1 MYRGQEPQKKK
12 RKRGKVAE
20 FLLNAISG
28 RHLLLSWRR
37 WVGWLI
43 VATIVAIIV
52 IFNERVI
59 DEKRERIRELEDKQ
73 RTNMLQLKDVN
84 DIGIVQLTHRDVVRH
99 ELVQAIVRAYEK
111 HAQKAERRPRVF
123 RT

>member
-37 WVGWLI
+37 WIGWLI
-43 VATIVAIIV
+43 VATIVAIIF

-59 DEKRERIRELEDKQ
+59 DEKRARIRELEDKQ

-84 DIGIVQLTHRDVVRH
+84 DIVLTEEPEEREKAREDGFVDVREYDYYIIH
-99 ELVQAIVRAYEK
+99 KDKKEEK
-111 HAQKAERRPRVF
+111 
-123 RT
+123 